1 MSYLSRPVFH
11 FMGGVYA
18 DPSTANNQDFA
29 DVFNID
35 TLQFNPTMT
44 PITGATVE
52 YPAGQQTLPYSGPA
66 DSALAR
72 AWLMGLMTGLP
83 ASEGGPYGQQAHWN
97 YYGDHATRFDSAT
110 VSTIWARPGVTVPST
125 DPLYGATVQIVGN
138 VFFGGPPANAV
149 MVDVD
154 PLALI
159 TTQIFA
165 AGIQVM
171 AADGKTVLID
181 AQQNNRAFS
190 YFINPY
196 KNVDPNAIGFQ
207 MVSAIFIGS
216 VESGPGLK
224 INPSGVT
231 SPALDDL
238 AAAVAAG
245 AGLNIRY
252 CFYDA
257 IYQTAPDVLYANYAK
272 GQYTPNPYL
281 GKMLG
286 TIGVLQTGDMLSA
299 PSGRKLYVQSKFST
313 AGAICGG
320 MAVTPTS
327 ITLGEALA
335 NVDTVQQLVTLDT
348 ISTFPECNVITNEK
362 LVFGGAMELVVVPA
376 GGSAIS
382 IGAIPNDQ
390 QTYESGGGLVE
401 ISYAGS
407 PNLTQIEQNI
417 ATGTLAI
424 QGLSSPQTLLAEVPD
439 IDIQTDDRA
448 VYFQEAVPQASG
460 PPLAGTAT
468 ITVRVFRKGVLAQT
482 ATTIIL
488 EYWMCQK
495 DYINPDK
502 PMVPVPL
509 ASTPPQPTTGR
520 YFTVAGT
527 TALAN
532 TSYFLGYY
540 GGGPQTVP
548 AITDQ
553 IVVPAGG
560 VLTLT
565 LTAVRQGVSAIRFR
579 DPNTTAAAPNFAW
592 DNEFYALVRI
602 LPTDDYS
609 SYTDEQINQWPFIY
623 AEVFCY
629 FSVLYPIMSTF
640 IPWGPS
646 DAPQDPAK
654 VKAFANNMI
663 QFTDPS
669 FWNSTLYMPITRELS
684 AGKRALL
691 VRWCEL
697 NM

>member
-18 DPSTANNQDFA
+18 NPSTANNQDFA
-29 DVFNID
+29 DVFSVD
-35 TLQFNPTMT
+35 TLTFNPTMT
-44 PITGATVE
+44 PIPGAQVQ
-52 YPAGQQTLPYSGPA
+52 YPAGQQTLPYGGAA
-66 DSALAR
+66 DSAQAR

-97 YYGDHATRFDSAT
+97 YYGDHATRFESAT
-110 VSTIWARPGVTVPST
+110 VNTIWARPGVTVPTT

-138 VFFGGPPANAV
+138 VFFGGPPSNAV

-159 TTQIFA
+159 TTQIFS
-165 AGIQVM
+165 AGFRVI

-216 VESGPGLK
+216 VQNGPGLR

-238 AAAVAAG
+238 AAAAAAG

-257 IYQTAPDVLYANYAK
+257 IYQTTPEELYADYAK
-272 GQYTPNPYL
+272 GVYSPNPYV

-286 TIGVLQTGDMLSA
+286 TIGVLQPGDMLSA
-299 PSGRKLYVQSKFST
+299 PPGRKLYVQKEFST
-313 AGAICGG
+313 AGATCGG
-320 MAVTPTS
+320 QEVTAST
-327 ITLGEALA
+327 IALGEALA
-335 NVDTVQQLVTLDT
+335 NVDTTNALVTLDA
-348 ISTFPECNVITNEK
+348 ISTFPECNVNTNEK
-362 LVFGGAMELVVVPA
+362 LSLGPLNLVVVPA
-376 GGSAIS
+376 SGGTPIT
-382 IGAIPNDQ
+382 IGSIPNDQ

-401 ISYAGS
+401 ISYASS
-407 PNLTQIEQNI
+407 PNLAQIQQNI

-424 QGLSSPQTLLAEVPD
+424 QGLSPATVLLAEVPD

-448 VYFQEAVPQASG
+448 VYFQEAIPQPGG
-460 PPLAGTAT
+460 PPQPGTAT
-468 ITVRVFRKGVLAQT
+468 MTIKVFRKGVLAQT
-482 ATTIIL
+482 PTTVIL
-488 EYWMCQK
+488 EHWMCQK

-509 ASTPPQPTTGR
+509 PGTPPDSTGP
-520 YFTVAGT
+520 YFSVAGA
-527 TALAN
+527 TALPN
-532 TSYFLGYY
+532 TSYFLRYY

-548 AITDQ
+548 AMTESV
-553 IVVPAGG
+553 VVPAGG

-565 LTAVRQGVSAIRFR
+565 LTAIRPGTSAIRFR
-579 DPNTTAAAPNFAW
+579 DANVPPAAPNFAW

-609 SYTDEQINQWPFIY
+609 SYTDEQINNWPFIY
-623 AEVFCY
+623 SEVFCY
-629 FSVLYPIMSTF
+629 FSLLYPIMSTF
-640 IPWGPS
+640 IPWGPH
-646 DAPQDPAK
+646 DAPQDPEK

-663 QFTDPS
+663 QFTDPN

-691 VRWCEL
+691 VRWCNL